1 MQLFDPKNPNEKKK
15 LIAAAVLGG
24 IAILVLGY
32 VFFGGSSKKPT
43 TNRPPVAV
51 ASPTPAK
58 IVKDQSPGD
67 VTPDDEVSLYQ
78 PVRAEMTVPAV
89 SEPDRNIFAYYIPP
103 PPTPTPEIRIP
114 TPTPT
119 PTPPLVA
126 SSLNPSNVYG
136 RTADFSLQVMG
147 DKFTP
152 AVHITMDGRDLPTR
166 FVNPQQVT
174 TTVPAALITNPG
186 TRQIIVRNNDGSLYS
201 NTIML
206 NVTPPPDPNSGF
218 AYVGIIAKPSGND
231 TAVLQDKSSKELM
244 NKRRGEMLSA
254 RFQIKSI
261 SEREI
266 VVIDTT
272 LKIRWP
278 IPFTA
283 DSSISPGSRPRIRT
297 VDDEP

>member
-1 MQLFDPKNPNEKKK
+1 MQLLDPKNPNEKKK
-15 LIAAAVLGG
+15 LIAAAVLGV
-24 IAILVLGY
+24 IAIIVLGY
-32 VFFGGSSKKPT
+32 VFFGGSSKKPAP
-43 TNRPPVAV
+43 NRPAVAV

-58 IVKDQSPGD
+58 IVKDQNQGD
-67 VTPDDEVSLYQ
+67 VTPEEVSFYQ
-78 PVRAEMTVPAV
+78 PVVFTNPIPAV

-103 PPTPTPEIRIP
+103 PPTPTPEKPIP

-126 SSLNPSNVYG
+126 SSLSPSNVYG

-166 FVNPQQVT
+166 FVNAQQVT

-244 NKRRGEMLSA
+244 NKKRGDVLSN

-266 VVIDTT
+266 VLMDTT
-272 LKIRWP
+272 LKIPWK
-278 IPFTA
+278 IPFTT
-283 DSSISPGSRPRIRT
+283 DSSVSPGSRPRVR
-297 VDDEP
+297 VSDEEP

>member
-15 LIAAAVLGG
+15 LVAAAVRGVV
-24 IAILVLGY
+24 AIVVLGY
-32 VFFGGSSKKPT
+32 VFFGGSSKKPA
-43 TNRPPVAV
+43 TNRPAVAV

-58 IVKDQSPGD
+58 IVKEPNPGD
-67 VTPDDEVSLYQ
+67 VTVDDPSLYQ
-78 PVRAEMTVPAV
+78 PFRAEVAVPAV

-103 PPTPTPEIRIP
+103 PPTPTPEKPIP

-126 SSLNPSNVYG
+126 SSLSPPTVYG
-136 RTADFSLQVMG
+136 RTADFNLQVMG

-166 FVNPQQVT
+166 FVNAQQVT
-174 TTVPAALITNPG
+174 TTVPAAMIINPG
-186 TRQIIVRNNDGSLYS
+186 TRQILVRNNDGSLYS
-201 NTIML
+201 NTTML
-206 NVTPPPDPNSGF
+206 NVTPPPDPNSGY

-266 VVIDTT
+266 VVMDTT
-272 LKIRWP
+272 LKIPWK
-278 IPFTA
+278 ILFTA
-283 DSSISPGSRPRIRT
+283 DSSISPGQRPRIRT